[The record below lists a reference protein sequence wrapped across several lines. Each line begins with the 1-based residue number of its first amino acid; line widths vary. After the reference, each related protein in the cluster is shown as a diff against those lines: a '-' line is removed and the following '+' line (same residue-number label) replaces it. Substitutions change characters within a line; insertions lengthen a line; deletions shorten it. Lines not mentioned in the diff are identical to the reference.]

1 MLSVN
6 VSNIHP
12 QIPPAP
18 PRPDFDE
25 PRHKLA
31 KLREGQSLLDTCT
44 FLSLPHPLLLLHYFF
59 VYTGEES
66 MTKEEYS
73 KMKQELEAYVQFS
86 HNCKIAHFF
95 PSLSPLLSLFHLPS
109 EYLATFKKTV
119 AMHEVFLQRLA
130 SHPQLR
136 SDHNY
141 QTFLEFD
148 GDVSL
153 SIAQYACPL
162 YMFLPSPPSSFLPLP
177 LHLLSPLHSSPPPPL
192 SPCS

>member
-1 MLSVN
+1 
-6 VSNIHP
+6 
-12 QIPPAP
+12 
-18 PRPDFDE
+18 
-25 PRHKLA
+25 
-31 KLREGQSLLDTCT
+31 
-44 FLSLPHPLLLLHYFF
+44 
-59 VYTGEES
+59 

-86 HNCKIAHFF
+86 HNCIMAHFF
-95 PSLSPLLSLFHLPS
+95 LPFSLSPSSHLPS

-153 SIAQYACPL
+153 SVAQYACPL
-162 YMFLPSPPSSFLPLP
+162 YMFLPSPPTSFLPLP
-177 LHLLSPLHSSPPPPL
+177 LHLLSYPFPPHLL
-192 SPCS
+192 SLFLLAVECPQKEHQGTNGKSMERVFQELR